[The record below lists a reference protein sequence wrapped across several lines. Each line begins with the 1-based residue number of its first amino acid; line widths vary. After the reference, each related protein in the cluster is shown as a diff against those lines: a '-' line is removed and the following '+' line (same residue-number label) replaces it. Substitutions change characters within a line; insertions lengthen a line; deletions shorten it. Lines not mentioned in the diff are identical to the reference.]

1 MISVSSILNK
11 ENRRSYTHEQKLFKK
26 LNYEYLVF
34 NMAKYLLRN
43 TLVALMCSHARH
55 AYRARQITKKWPGKC
70 LESLISQEKK
80 ENVQK
85 NARIMYFQCLS
96 FHLVYISS
104 VKFKKNLRH
113 FEVINGLF
121 RVLLYSKHI
130 THALIGQFAGRTP
143 IRTEKL
149 KDENFYTSSVIFA
162 CFDSAVYEV
171 KNIIHQH

>member
-1 MISVSSILNK
+1 
-11 ENRRSYTHEQKLFKK
+11 
-26 LNYEYLVF
+26 
-34 NMAKYLLRN
+34 MAKYLLRN

-104 VKFKKNLRH
+104 VKLKKKPPSLSRYIGTTYH
-113 FEVINGLF
+113 FRSFGTFTVFSEHKVTRKLF
-121 RVLLYSKHI
+121 IIADISRKKGKCSKVRADYVFSMFELSFGI
-130 THALIGQFAGRTP
+130 YFI
-143 IRTEKL
+143 
-149 KDENFYTSSVIFA
+149 S
-162 CFDSAVYEV
+162 
-171 KNIIHQH
+171 